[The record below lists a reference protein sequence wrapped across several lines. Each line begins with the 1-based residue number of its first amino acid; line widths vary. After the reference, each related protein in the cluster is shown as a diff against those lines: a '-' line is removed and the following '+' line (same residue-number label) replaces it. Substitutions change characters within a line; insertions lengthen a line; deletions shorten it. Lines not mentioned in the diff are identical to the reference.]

1 MTAQVYS
8 QYRKTSVK
16 TTPPT
21 KLLLMLYDGAL
32 NSLRSAAKAVDE
44 KDMNIVHDQLIKVQD
59 IVIELMATLNMDYD
73 ISHQLYA
80 LYDYMYRRLV
90 EANTAKDK
98 AIIEEIYQFLS
109 ELRDTFAQ
117 AADEAGRIAQPV
129 QPVRELNIMG

>member
-1 MTAQVYS
+1 MPAQVYN
-8 QYRKTSVK
+8 QYRKTTVE
-16 TTPPT
+16 TMTPT

-44 KDMNIVHDQLIKVQD
+44 KDMNIAHSQLIKVQD
-59 IVIELMATLNMDYD
+59 IVAELMSTLNMEYE
-73 ISHQLYA
+73 ISNQLYA
-80 LYDYMYRRLV
+80 LYDYMFQRLV

-98 AIIEEIYQFLS
+98 AIIEEVYQFLS

-129 QPVRELNIMG
+129 QPIKQLNITG

>member
-8 QYRKTSVK
+8 QYRKTSVE
-16 TTPPT
+16 TTTPT

-59 IVIELMATLNMDYD
+59 IVIELIATLNMDYD